1 MVLTQEQRVALIVAR
16 QYIAEGRDVLLC
28 FALNRVARRYPKLN
42 TAVEGLRA
50 YIQRALSPYTTL
62 EEWIAHHELV
72 KPPHLQRLPVTKV
85 ERREARIQW
94 IDWML
99 DEPKEA

>member
-1 MVLTQEQRVALIVAR
+1 MALTQDQRTALLCAR
-16 QYIAEGRDVLLC
+16 QYIEEGIEVHLC
-28 FALNRVARRYPKLN
+28 FALRHVARRYPKFN

-62 EEWIAHHELV
+62 EEWIARHELV
-72 KPPHLQRLPVTKV
+72 KPPHLRRLPVTKA

-99 DEPKEA
+99 NEPKEE

>member
-1 MVLTQEQRVALIVAR
+1 MALTQEQRVALIVAR
-16 QYIAEGRDVLLC
+16 QYIAEGRDAHLC

-42 TAVEGLRA
+42 TAAEGLRA

-62 EEWIAHHELV
+62 EEWIARHELV
-72 KPPHLQRLPVTKV
+72 KPPHLRRLPVAKAD
-85 ERREARIQW
+85 RREARIQW

>member
-1 MVLTQEQRVALIVAR
+1 MALTQDKRTALLCAR
-16 QYIAEGRDVLLC
+16 QYIEEGIEVHLC
-28 FALNRVARRYPKLN
+28 FALRHVARRYPKLN

-62 EEWIAHHELV
+62 EEWIGRHELV
-72 KPPHLQRLPVTKV
+72 KPRHLQRLPVTKA

-99 DEPKEA
+99 DEPKES